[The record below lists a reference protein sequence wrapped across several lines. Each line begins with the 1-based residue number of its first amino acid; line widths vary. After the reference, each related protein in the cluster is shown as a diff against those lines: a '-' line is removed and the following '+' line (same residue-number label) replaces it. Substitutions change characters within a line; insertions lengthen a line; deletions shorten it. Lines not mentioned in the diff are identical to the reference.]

1 MREVVLTWHDMN
13 SPDMTQHDPYLMR
26 KLMILTACCFVGA
39 SPTRFPAAAPTPS
52 DEPPVPTGP
61 TPGLIEGEEL
71 ACIAMAKAFPGL
83 QSLSGK

>member
-1 MREVVLTWHDMN
+1 MTRPHLTDMISSDLYFN
-13 SPDMTQHDPYLMR
+13 R
-26 KLMILTACCFVGA
+26 KLMILTACFCPGS

-52 DEPPVPTGP
+52 DGPPVPTGP

-83 QSLSGK
+83 QTLSGK